1 MKNITKEKKM
11 TYKREIFLSTTIDI
25 TVHDKDMS
33 ISEVFDFTDKEP
45 HHVFRFC
52 LSVLLEQ
59 DAYDEY
65 EIQEATRIIS
75 ELTNHDDGFNIST
88 KEVA

>member
-1 MKNITKEKKM
+1 MA
-11 TYKREIFLSTTIDI
+11 YKREINLSTSIDI
-25 TVHDKDMS
+25 TVKDKDMS
-33 ISEVFDFTDKEP
+33 ISEIFDFTERKDLDY
-45 HHVFRFC
+45 VFRFC

-59 DAYDEY
+59 DAYDKD
-65 EIQEATRIIS
+65 EIQEAVRIIS

>member
-1 MKNITKEKKM
+1 MKYRKE
-11 TYKREIFLSTTIDI
+11 IALSTSIDI

-33 ISEVFDFTDKEP
+33 ISEVFDFTERDADY
-45 HHVFRFC
+45 VFRFC

-59 DAYDEY
+59 HAYDQN
-65 EIQEATRIIS
+65 EIEEAVRIIN
-75 ELTNHDDGFNIST
+75 ELTNHEDGFNIST

>member
-1 MKNITKEKKM
+1 MA
-11 TYKREIFLSTTIDI
+11 YKREINLSTLIDI
-25 TVHDKDMS
+25 TVKDKDMS
-33 ISEVFDFTDKEP
+33 ISEIFDFTERKDADY
-45 HHVFRFC
+45 VFRFC

-59 DAYDEY
+59 DAYEQY
-65 EIQEATRIIS
+65 EIEEAVRIIS

>member
-1 MKNITKEKKM
+1 M
-11 TYKREIFLSTTIDI
+11 TYRREINLSTSIDI
-25 TVHDKDMS
+25 TVKDKDMS
-33 ISEVFDFTDKEP
+33 ISEIFDFTERKDLDY
-45 HHVFRFC
+45 VFRFC

-59 DAYDEY
+59 DAYDQY

-75 ELTNHDDGFNIST
+75 ELTNHEDGFNIST

>member
-1 MKNITKEKKM
+1 MA
-11 TYKREIFLSTTIDI
+11 YKREINLSTSIDI
-25 TVHDKDMS
+25 TVKDKDMS
-33 ISEVFDFTDKEP
+33 ISEIFDFTERKDLDY
-45 HHVFRFC
+45 VFRFC

-59 DAYDEY
+59 DAYDKD
-65 EIQEATRIIS
+65 EIQEAVRIIG